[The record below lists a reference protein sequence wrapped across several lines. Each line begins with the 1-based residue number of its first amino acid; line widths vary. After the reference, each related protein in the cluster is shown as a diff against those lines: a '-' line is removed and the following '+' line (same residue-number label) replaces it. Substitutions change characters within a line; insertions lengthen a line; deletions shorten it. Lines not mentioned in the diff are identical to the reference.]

1 MANLY
6 ILRAEL
12 TDCMSRLRHA
22 NKRIAELEGIVTKM
36 ECEIISLRE
45 KCDGSQA
52 CKDHDRRTG
61 TDKDV
66 V

>member
-45 KCDGSQA
+45 NRDGSQA
-52 CKDHDRRTG
+52 TKDHNRRTG
-61 TDKDV
+61 NDKGTA
-66 V
+66 

>member
-12 TDCMSRLRHA
+12 TDCMSRLRNA
-22 NKRIAELEGIVTKM
+22 NKRIAELESILTKM

-45 KCDGSQA
+45 NRDESQA
-52 CKDHDRRTG
+52 TKGHNRRTG
-61 TDKDV
+61 NDKGTA
-66 V
+66 